1 MNSRKTCIATLLAS
15 VKYASDLTNHIV
27 IHPFDFTVLAP
38 LIRAAKSIGSCALA
52 LRQKE
57 LRQLS
62 LRLVEAAQMDLT
74 TSEGVAELSETMA
87 RVASIA
93 ETFGD
98 LNSANS
104 RPAAAANAQI
114 ESDDPLSMLTGTTWV
129 VS

>member
-1 MNSRKTCIATLLAS
+1 MNSRKVCIATLLAS
-15 VKYASDLTNHIV
+15 VRYASDLTNHIV
-27 IHPFDFTVLAP
+27 SHPFDFTVLAP

-62 LRLVEAAQMDLT
+62 LRLVESAQMDLT
-74 TSEGVAELSETMA
+74 TSEGVTELSETMA

-98 LNSANS
+98 LNAADS
-104 RPAAAANAQI
+104 RPAAANAQI
-114 ESDDPLSMLTGTTWV
+114 DKGDPLSSLTGTKWV
-129 VS
+129 VL